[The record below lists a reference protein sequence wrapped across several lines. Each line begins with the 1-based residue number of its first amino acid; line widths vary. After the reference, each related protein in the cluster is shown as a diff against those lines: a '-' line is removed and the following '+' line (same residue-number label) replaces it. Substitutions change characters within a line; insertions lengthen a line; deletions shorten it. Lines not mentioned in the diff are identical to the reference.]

1 MFEYFTDQ
9 IGNDNKVFNLHMIE
23 DVITI
28 SGNRNVVVKIK
39 TVDTSIESYYYKSV
53 ILEDTYMKVRFT
65 NKSNKEE
72 VFIIPYNQ
80 ILYVKEEIIKE

>member
-80 ILYVKEEIIKE
+80 ILYVEEEIIKE

>member
-53 ILEDTYMKVRFT
+53 IFEDTYMKVRFT

-80 ILYVKEEIIKE
+80 ILYVEEEIIKE

>member
-1 MFEYFTDQ
+1 
-9 IGNDNKVFNLHMIE
+9 MIK

-39 TVDTSIESYYYKSV
+39 SVDTSIESYYYKSV

-80 ILYVKEEIIKE
+80 ILYVEEEIIKE

>member
-1 MFEYFTDQ
+1 
-9 IGNDNKVFNLHMIE
+9 MIKG
-23 DVITI
+23 VITI
-28 SGNRNVVVKIK
+28 SVNRNVVVKIK
-39 TVDTSIESYYYKSV
+39 SVDISIESYYYKSV
-53 ILEDTYMKVRFT
+53 ILENTYMKVRFT

>member
-28 SGNRNVVVKIK
+28 SRNRNVVVKIK

-65 NKSNKEE
+65 NKSNKE

-80 ILYVKEEIIKE
+80 ILYVEEEIIKE